1 MSAPSRASTRS
12 PGSRV
17 PVVRG
22 VGHVLGVLGAPLR
35 SLAAAGLLVALLA
48 GLPWALTHFV
58 GWPLPDHLPSWR
70 EIQSAAL
77 GPMTT
82 TFLLDCLACASWL
95 AWALFTVDVA
105 RCALDFARGV
115 QLPDPSAIGS
125 LHRVAT
131 VLVGAV
137 LISILGQRAAQ
148 AVASAPAWH
157 HSTTHAEVVVHS
169 AIAATPVSGGH
180 ATTVSTPSPPVSV
193 VVLAPRDGV
202 HDSLWRISARTLG
215 DGARWPEIFE
225 ANKGKPQSNGHRF
238 TRPSLIFPGQEL
250 ALPTNASVVPQPAK
264 PHHTEIPMPP
274 ESTSAVPTPTPQSRM
289 PPPPTNSRLSTPAT
303 STPSTH
309 QPSTTTG
316 PDSGLTVAREPGL
329 RWGSELFLG
338 FGLAAAVSAALMVAR
353 RRYRARYRPGSG
365 DRDDLPMAP
374 VVYQL
379 HLAHLRA
386 GDDEVDLD
394 SYRDDGDDDDA
405 LDDAPRPRRVPPPP
419 TVVIGAPT
427 GRSEARGT
435 SVAPGLGVRDGREIA
450 LDLAAARGLGLVG
463 AGAPAAVRALLL
475 TALTAADRPAG
486 SGEASVVV
494 PAEDLAAVLRRP
506 TPDVP
511 STVRV
516 VADLDAALDV
526 LEAETLVRAAGRD
539 SVPWPPLVLVARPP
553 QQHQRLQ
560 AVLDNGAP
568 FGITGLLLGQWQPGV
583 TCYVRDDGT
592 ISATGPGLGEA
603 LRATRMFR
611 LGGDDTADLLAL
623 LHRTEP
629 PADDSGDD
637 EPLVSPMA
645 RPRNGRIPGRSTDP
659 GANSAAVVSMAHT
672 ELEVTA
678 SVDTAPPAD
687 TELEILG
694 PSSPRTPGGRLRPRA
709 GPRLAPSDMPAPDEA
724 EDTSAPT
731 SWHASPAV
739 RERAEDAVESSLA
752 DGQRALI
759 TVTVLGGLRVHWHP
773 NAETDEDE
781 PGREITGALQPR
793 SQVLLVLLALHPD
806 GATRET
812 LVDALWGEDAPARP
826 TNSLHTA
833 LSRLRRD
840 LSRATDGAAG
850 EVAAVDNGRY
860 RLDPARV
867 RVDYWR
873 FTAAVAARRAA
884 TTDAERVAAYREI
897 VEGYGGSVADGMS
910 KIDWLEPIREATRRE
925 AIDAVSALARALIAE
940 DPQQTLDLL
949 EIARAFDPHNELLY
963 RDIMR
968 LQGELGQLDAIPR
981 TLTLLTTRLAEVGDE
996 PTSKSR
1002 WLAANLGR
1010 QHDTDHTERADRP
1023 ASPVP
1028 PVRSGRGRSA

>member
-1 MSAPSRASTRS
+1 ML
-12 PGSRV
+12 
-17 PVVRG
+17 RG
-22 VGHVLGVLGAPLR
+22 LI
-35 SLAAAGLLVALLA
+35 AATALLVLVA
-48 GLPWALTHFV
+48 GVPWALWHYI
-58 GWPLPDHLPSWR
+58 GWPLPDHVPDWAEVQGVL
-70 EIQSAAL
+70 L
-77 GPMTT
+77 GPMST
-82 TFLLDCLACASWL
+82 TFLLSFLACSVWIV
-95 AWALFTVDVA
+95 WAAFTLDVF
-105 RCALDFARGV
+105 RCAIDLARSGVGTVRLADFSGAGPV
-115 QLPDPSAIGS
+115 HALAG
-125 LHRVAT
+125 

-137 LISILGQRAAQ
+137 LLSVLGNRAAPAPASPSSSALGSGAQ
-148 AVASAPAWH
+148 VVATAPAWQH
-157 HSTTHAEVVVHS
+157 PAGSGEVVVRN
-169 AIAATPVSGGH
+169 AVFAAH
-180 ATTVSTPSPPVSV
+180 TTAAADGTAVDSPARPVSV
-193 VVLAPRDGV
+193 VVLAPHDGV
-202 HDSLWRISARTLG
+202 YDSLWRIAERTLG

-225 ANKGKPQSNGHRF
+225 VNQGKPQPDGRPF

-250 ALPTNASVVPQPAK
+250 ALPADTTAAPTRHAPHPHDPPA
-264 PHHTEIPMPP
+264 
-274 ESTSAVPTPTPQSRM
+274 PTPTTPAPTTAPPTS
-289 PPPPTNSRLSTPAT
+289 PPPTNAPLSAPAT
-303 STPSTH
+303 TPTAPTTEQ
-309 QPSTTTG
+309 QPTATRT
-316 PDSGLTVAREPGL
+316 DSRPTVAREPAFQ
-329 RWGSELFLG
+329 WGSEIFVGL
-338 FGLAAAVSAALMVAR
+338 GLAAAVCTALLIAR

-365 DRDDLPMAP
+365 DRDDLPVAP

-386 GDDEVDLD
+386 GDDDVDLD
-394 SYRDDGDDDDA
+394 SYWDDEDGADGDDDA
-405 LDDAPRPRRVPPPP
+405 LDDTPRPRRVPPPP

-427 GRSEARGT
+427 AHSEARRT
-435 SVAPGLGVRDGREIA
+435 AVAPGLGVRDGREIA

-475 TALTAADRPAG
+475 AALTAPGRPAG
-486 SGEASVVV
+486 LGEASVVV
-494 PAEDLAAVLRRP
+494 PAEDVAAVLGRP
-506 TPDVP
+506 TPDAP
-511 STVRV
+511 TAVRV

-526 LEAETLVRAAGRD
+526 LEAETLVRAASRD
-539 SVPWPPLVLVARPP
+539 SVPWPPLVLIARPP

-568 FGITGLLLGQWQPGV
+568 FVITGLLLGQWQPGV
-583 TCYVRDDGT
+583 TCYVRDDGAV
-592 ISATGPGLGEA
+592 SATGPGLGEA
-603 LRATRMFR
+603 LRGTRMFR
-611 LGGDDTADLLAL
+611 LGGGDTADLLAL
-623 LHRTEP
+623 LRHAEP
-629 PADDSGDD
+629 PADDSDSGDH
-637 EPLVSPMA
+637 ELVVSPMA

-659 GANSAAVVSMAHT
+659 GRNAAAIVSMADT

-678 SVDTAPPAD
+678 AARTVPHAD
-687 TELEILG
+687 AELEILG
-694 PSSPRTPGGRLRPRA
+694 PSSPSTPGARLRPRA
-709 GPRLAPSDMPAPDEA
+709 ALRSAPSGTSSRSEA
-724 EDTSAPT
+724 EDASAPT
-731 SWHASPAV
+731 IQQASTAV
-739 RERAEDAVESSLA
+739 REGAEDGVA

-759 TVTVLGGLRVHWHP
+759 TVTVLGSLRVHWHP
-773 NAETDEDE
+773 DAESERDEDR

-873 FTAAVAARRAA
+873 FAAAVAARRAA

>member
-12 PGSRV
+12 AGSRV
-17 PVVRG
+17 RVVRG
-22 VGHVLGVLGAPLR
+22 VGHILGVLGAPLR

-70 EIQSAAL
+70 DIQSAAL

-105 RCALDFARGV
+105 RCALDFARGA
-115 QLPDPSAIGS
+115 QLPDLSAIGS

-180 ATTVSTPSPPVSV
+180 ATTVSTPAPPVSV

-202 HDSLWRISARTLG
+202 HDSLWRIAKRTLG

-225 ANKGKPQSNGHRF
+225 VNKGKPQPDGRPF

-250 ALPTNASVVPQPAK
+250 ALPAGAADAPTRPAPPPQDPPA
-264 PHHTEIPMPP
+264 
-274 ESTSAVPTPTPQSRM
+274 PTPTTPAPTTA
-289 PPPPTNSRLSTPAT
+289 PPTSAPPTNAPLSAPATTPAT
-303 STPSTH
+303 EQ
-309 QPSTTTG
+309 QPTATRTDVR
-316 PDSGLTVAREPGL
+316 PTVAREPGFQ
-329 RWGSELFLG
+329 RRSELFVGL
-338 FGLAAAVSAALMVAR
+338 GLAAAVSTALLIAR

-365 DRDDLPMAP
+365 DRDDLPVAP

-386 GDDEVDLD
+386 DNDGLDLD
-394 SYRDDGDDDDA
+394 SYWDEGDGDA
-405 LDDAPRPRRVPPPP
+405 LDDTPRPRRVPPPP

-427 GRSEARGT
+427 ARSDRSDARRT
-435 SVAPGLGVRDGREIA
+435 AVAPGLGVRDGREIA

-475 TALTAADRPAG
+475 AALTAADRPAG

-494 PAEDLAAVLRRP
+494 PADDLAVVLGQRA
-506 TPDVP
+506 PDVP
-511 STVRV
+511 TAVRV

-526 LEAETLVRAAGRD
+526 LEAETLVRAASHD
-539 SVPWPPLVLVARPP
+539 SVLWQPLVLIARPP

-568 FGITGLLLGQWQPGV
+568 FGITGLLLGQWQPGI

-592 ISATGPGLGEA
+592 ISATSPGLGEA
-603 LRATRMFR
+603 LRGTRMFR
-611 LGGDDTADLLAL
+611 LGGNDTADLLAL
-623 LHRTEP
+623 LHHTEP
-629 PADDSGDD
+629 PADDSYSGDD
-637 EPLVSPMA
+637 EPAVVPMT
-645 RPRNGRIPGRSTDP
+645 RPRNGQVPGRSTDP
-659 GANSAAVVSMAHT
+659 GGNAGAVVSTADT

-678 SVDTAPPAD
+678 AAKTAPPAD

-694 PSSPRTPGGRLRPRA
+694 PNSPSTPGARPRPQA
-709 GPRLAPSDMPAPDEA
+709 APRLAPSDTPSPGGA
-724 EDTSAPT
+724 EDASAPT
-731 SWHASPAV
+731 SQHASSAV
-739 RERAEDAVESSLA
+739 REGAEDGVVSGLA

-773 NAETDEDE
+773 DAETDEDG

-793 SQVLLVLLALHPD
+793 SQVLLVLLAVHPD

-812 LVDALWGEDAPARP
+812 LVDAVWGEDPPARP

-840 LSRATDGAAG
+840 LSRAADGAAG

-873 FTAAVAARRAA
+873 FAAAVAARRAA

-897 VEGYGGSVADGMS
+897 VEGYGGLVADGMS
-910 KIDWLEPIREATRRE
+910 KIDWLEPVREATRRE
-925 AIDAVSALARALIAE
+925 AIDAVSALARALVAE

-949 EIARAFDPHNELLY
+949 EVARAFDPHNELLY

-981 TLTLLTTRLAEVGDE
+981 TLSLLTTRLAEVGDE

-1010 QHDTDHTERADRP
+1010 QHDTDHTEQADR
-1023 ASPVP
+1023 STGPVP
-1028 PVRSGRGRSA
+1028 HVRSGRGRSA

>member
-1 MSAPSRASTRS
+1 ML
-12 PGSRV
+12 
-17 PVVRG
+17 RG
-22 VGHVLGVLGAPLR
+22 LIAT
-35 SLAAAGLLVALLA
+35 AALLVLVA
-48 GLPWALTHFV
+48 GVPWALSHYI
-58 GWPLPDHLPSWR
+58 GWPLPDHVPDWAEVRGVL
-70 EIQSAAL
+70 L
-77 GPMTT
+77 GPMST
-82 TFLLDCLACASWL
+82 TFLLSFLACLIWIV
-95 AWALFTVDVA
+95 WAAFTLDVF
-105 RCALDFARGV
+105 RCAIDLARSGV
-115 QLPDPSAIGS
+115 DTVRLPDFSGAGPVHALAG
-125 LHRVAT
+125 L
-131 VLVGAV
+131 LVGAV
-137 LISILGQRAAQ
+137 LLSVLGNRAAP
-148 AVASAPAWH
+148 APTSPSSSALGSGAHVVATAPAWQH
-157 HSTTHAEVVVHS
+157 PADPGEVVVRNAVFATS
-169 AIAATPVSGGH
+169 AVNNMAVS
-180 ATTVSTPSPPVSV
+180 SPARPVSV
-193 VVLAPRDGV
+193 VVLAPHDGV
-202 HDSLWRISARTLG
+202 YDSLWRIAKRTLG

-225 ANKGKPQSNGHRF
+225 ANKGKPQPDGRPF

-250 ALPTNASVVPQPAK
+250 ALPADTTAAPTRPAPP
-264 PHHTEIPMPP
+264 PHEPP
-274 ESTSAVPTPTPQSRM
+274 APTPTTPA
-289 PPPPTNSRLSTPAT
+289 PTPAPTTAPPTNAPPTDAPLSAPATTPAAPNT
-303 STPSTH
+303 ER
-309 QPSTTTG
+309 QPTATRTDARPAG
-316 PDSGLTVAREPGL
+316 AREPAFQ
-329 RWGSELFLG
+329 WGSEIFVGL
-338 FGLAAAVSAALMVAR
+338 GLAAAVSTALLIAR

-394 SYRDDGDDDDA
+394 SYWDDEDGDNGDGDA

-427 GRSEARGT
+427 AHYEAPRT
-435 SVAPGLGVRDGREIA
+435 AVAPGLGVRDGREIA
-450 LDLAAARGLGLVG
+450 LDLAASRGLGLVG

-475 TALTAADRPAG
+475 AALTTADRPAG
-486 SGEASVVV
+486 SGAASVVV
-494 PAEDLAAVLRRP
+494 PAEDLAAVLGRP
-506 TPDVP
+506 TTDVP
-511 STVRV
+511 TAVRV

-526 LEAETLVRAAGRD
+526 LEAETLVRAASRD
-539 SVPWPPLVLVARPP
+539 SKPWPPLVLIARPP
-553 QQHQRLQ
+553 HQHPRLQ

-568 FGITGLLLGQWQPGV
+568 IGVTGLLLGQWQPGV

-592 ISATGPGLGEA
+592 ITSTSPGLGEA
-603 LRATRMFR
+603 LRGTRMFR

-623 LHRTEP
+623 LRHTES
-629 PADDSGDD
+629 PADDSDSGDD
-637 EPLVSPMA
+637 EPLVSPMT
-645 RPRNGRIPGRSTDP
+645 RPWNGRVPGRSTDP
-659 GANSAAVVSMAHT
+659 GGNAAAVVSMTDT

-678 SVDTAPPAD
+678 AVTTAPPAD

-694 PSSPRTPGGRLRPRA
+694 SRSPRTPRARLRPQA
-709 GPRLAPSDMPAPDEA
+709 APRLASSETRSRGEV
-724 EDTSAPT
+724 EDASAPT
-731 SWHASPAV
+731 SQHASPAV
-739 RERAEDAVESSLA
+739 REGTEDGVA

-773 NAETDEDE
+773 DAETDEDG

-806 GATRET
+806 GATRDT
-812 LVDALWGEDAPARP
+812 LVDALWGEDPPARP

-840 LSRATDGAAG
+840 LSRATDGTAG
-850 EVAAVDNGRY
+850 EVAAADNGRY

-873 FTAAVAARRAA
+873 FAAAVAARRTA

-897 VEGYGGSVADGMS
+897 VDSYSGRVADGMS

-949 EIARAFDPHNELLY
+949 EVARAFDPHNELLY

-996 PTSKSR
+996 PTAKSR
-1002 WLAANLGR
+1002 RLAANLSR
-1010 QHDTDHTERADRP
+1010 QHDTDHTERADRS
-1023 ASPVP
+1023 AGPVP
-1028 PVRSGRGRSA
+1028 PAVRSGHGRSA